1 MSAVKQS
8 RWTFS
13 PSSIIV
19 GLCTLLGLGI
29 LGFVLF
35 TIKSNGNL
43 GPESTAV
50 STTMTTTTT
59 TTSAGSTTMA
69 INTTAYTLE
78 TTTEVTMSTA
88 ATTIS
93 SRQMNNYLKRKDKQ
107 LRAIVLLLGGKLI
120 CYWCLSLTLR
130 FFQQIQ
136 IRLLLSS

>member
-1 MSAVKQS
+1 MIYLQPVNPAKEGQVSAVKQS

-35 TIKSNGNL
+35 TIKSNGNS

-50 STTMTTTTT
+50 STTMTTTTTT

-69 INTTAYTLE
+69 INTTTYTLE

-93 SRQMNNYLKRKDKQ
+93 SRQMNNYSKRKDKQ
-107 LRAIVLLLGGKLI
+107 LRAIVLLSGAI
-120 CYWCLSLTLR
+120 ANLSFPMKT
-130 FFQQIQ
+130 
-136 IRLLLSS
+136 